1 MKKYLFT
8 IFVLITTFV
17 MSSCNTAVQNTSE
30 TNSYVITDASDEQ
43 RDNSDNM
50 IISYFSWADNAVDY
64 ELERLD
70 LDVLGSA
77 SVVTPGDVGIV
88 AQYIEERTGADVFK
102 IILTEKY
109 SADYDECLSQALE
122 QLSSGIMP
130 ELAETI
136 ENLDKYDIIF
146 LGFPNWWYTIPTAIN
161 SFVEAH
167 DLSGKTIIPFVT
179 HGTGGLAGTI
189 RDLTEI
195 LPDDCTI
202 MPPYDVFIDDV
213 KDSQNDV
220 NKWLEELGY

>member
-50 IISYFSWADNAVDY
+50 IIAYFSWADNAVDY

-77 SVVTPGDVGIV
+77 SVVAPGDVGIV
-88 AQYIEERTGADVFK
+88 AQCIEERTGADVFK

-109 SADYDECLSQALE
+109 SADYDECLSQARE

-130 ELAETI
+130 EL
-136 ENLDKYDIIF
+136 N
-146 LGFPNWWYTIPTAIN
+146 
-161 SFVEAH
+161 
-167 DLSGKTIIPFVT
+167 
-179 HGTGGLAGTI
+179 
-189 RDLTEI
+189 
-195 LPDDCTI
+195 C
-202 MPPYDVFIDDV
+202 
-213 KDSQNDV
+213 
-220 NKWLEELGY
+220 